1 MANELPSAW
10 SCERT
15 DAYRPAPESSSRRF
29 ATYRHESGD
38 VAVRVAPT
46 VLDPTERP
54 GYELSVTVYP
64 GLEFSSRSV
73 VRTVTT
79 YDRCERLARE
89 FMRLFDG
96 MFDRPAEAESTVE
109 RAAARLRPADAHDA
123 VVPDPGPLEADDDG
137 GTGPV

>member
-1 MANELPSAW
+1 MSDELPPTW
-10 SCERT
+10 SRERT
-15 DAYRPAPESSSRRF
+15 DAYRPAPESPSRRF

-46 VLDPTERP
+46 MLDPTERP

-64 GLEFSSRSV
+64 DLEFASRSV

-89 FMRLFDG
+89 FMHLFDG
-96 MFDRPAEAESTVE
+96 THDRPAGAEAAVE
-109 RAAARLRPADAHDA
+109 RAAARLQPSGAHDA
-123 VVPDPGPLEADDDG
+123 VVPESAPPEAADDG
-137 GTGPV
+137 GTEPV